1 MPEAGEERPSG
12 PPGSNPPDGGRPIA
26 GVGVTGADAEGR
38 TRTVHA
44 SCVLVGEA
52 GILIEGA
59 SGAGK
64 STLAREVVAA
74 GRLAGR
80 FARLVSDDRTRV
92 EVHHGR
98 VIART
103 VAAIAGRIEIRG
115 LGIVGTAHEASAVVR
130 LIVSLSSEE
139 RPRWPVPEESLA
151 PLCGIMVPRLSLQSR
166 AASAPLVLAW
176 LDAQAST
183 LVTL

>member
-1 MPEAGEERPSG
+1 MPDRAPPGSG
-12 PPGSNPPDGGRPIA
+12 PP
-26 GVGVTGADAEGR
+26 
-38 TRTVHA
+38 RTVHA

-52 GILIEGA
+52 GILIEGS

-64 STLAREVVAA
+64 STLAREIVAA

-92 EVHHGR
+92 QACHGR
-98 VIART
+98 VVARA

-115 LGIVGTAHEASAVVR
+115 LGIVGTPHEGSAVVR
-130 LIVSLSSEE
+130 LAISLSSEAP
-139 RPRWPVPEESLA
+139 PRWPLPEEGLA
-151 PLCGIMVPRLSLQSR
+151 PLCGIMVPRLSLRSG

-176 LDAQAST
+176 LDAQVST